1 MKNTKIILIRFK
13 NIISPTDIEAFR
25 GAVVNALKDKDILF
39 HNHNLQDKG
48 FRYSYPLI
56 QYKRIN
62 KKAAIFCLEEG
73 TDSIGKFFFDSDLAL
88 NLNGKIHQFEVE
100 SVKAYRHLIQ
110 IWNSNFR
117 YTIRKWLALN
127 QENYDLYD
135 KLESV
140 AEKSAFLE
148 NILKANILS
157 FAKGLNIFFEK
168 QVECKITW
176 LGDPKITN
184 YKNVKMNTFNAE
196 FLTNVSIPDYA
207 GLGKGVS
214 VGDGVT
220 GRKKEKEKE
229 KEKENNK

>member
-1 MKNTKIILIRFK
+1 MNQTKIITIRFK
-13 NIISPTDIEAFR
+13 NSISSTDIEAFR
-25 GAVVNALKDKDILF
+25 GAVINALQDKDILF

-62 KKAAIFCLEEG
+62 KKAAIFCLEDG
-73 TDSIGKFFFDSDLAL
+73 TESIGKFFLDSDMIL
-88 NLNGKIHQFEVE
+88 NLNGEVYKFEVE
-100 SVKAYRHLIQ
+100 SVKAYNHLIQ
-110 IWNSNFR
+110 VWNSNFR

-127 QENYDLYD
+127 QENYELYN

-157 FAKGLNIFFEK
+157 LAKGLDIFFEK
-168 QVECKITW
+168 QVECKIT
-176 LGDPKITN
+176 LLSEPRITR
-184 YKNVKMNTFNAE
+184 YKNVKMTMFDAE

-214 VGDGVT
+214 VGYGMAV
-220 GRKKEKEKE
+220 RKKDKKEQ
-229 KEKENNK
+229 

>member
-1 MKNTKIILIRFK
+1 MNQTKIITIRFK
-13 NIISPTDIEAFR
+13 NSISSTDIEAFR
-25 GAVVNALKDKDILF
+25 GAVINALQDKDILF

-62 KKAAIFCLEEG
+62 KKAAIFCLEDG
-73 TDSIGKFFFDSDLAL
+73 TESIGKFFLDSDMIL
-88 NLNGKIHQFEVE
+88 NLNGEVYKFEVE
-100 SVKAYRHLIQ
+100 SVKAYNHLIQ
-110 IWNSNFR
+110 VWNSNFR

-127 QENYDLYD
+127 QENYELYN

-157 FAKGLNIFFEK
+157 LAKGLDIFFEK
-168 QVECKITW
+168 QVECKITR
-176 LGDPKITN
+176 LSEPRITR
-184 YKNVKMNTFNAE
+184 YKNVKMTMFDAE

-214 VGDGVT
+214 VGYGMAV
-220 GRKKEKEKE
+220 RKKDKKEQ
-229 KEKENNK
+229 

>member
-1 MKNTKIILIRFK
+1 MNQTKIITIRFK
-13 NIISPTDIEAFR
+13 NSILSTDIEAFR
-25 GAVVNALKDKDILF
+25 GAVINALQDKDILF

-62 KKAAIFCLEEG
+62 KKAAIFCLEDG
-73 TDSIGKFFFDSDLAL
+73 TESIGKFFLDSDMIL
-88 NLNGKIHQFEVE
+88 NLNGEVYKFEVE
-100 SVKAYRHLIQ
+100 SVKAYNHLIQ
-110 IWNSNFR
+110 VWNSNFR

-127 QENYDLYD
+127 QENYELYN

-157 FAKGLNIFFEK
+157 LAKGLDIFFEK
-168 QVECKITW
+168 QVECKITR
-176 LGDPKITN
+176 LSEPRITR
-184 YKNVKMNTFNAE
+184 YKNVKMTMFDAE
-196 FLTNVSIPDYA
+196 FLINVSIPDYA

-214 VGDGVT
+214 VGYGMAV
-220 GRKKEKEKE
+220 RKKDKKEQ
-229 KEKENNK
+229 

>member
-1 MKNTKIILIRFK
+1 MNQTKIITVRFK
-13 NIISPTDIEAFR
+13 NSILSTDIEAFR
-25 GAVVNALKDKDILF
+25 GAVINALQDKDILF

-62 KKAAIFCLEEG
+62 KKAAIFCLEDG
-73 TDSIGKFFFDSDLAL
+73 TESIGKFFLDSDMIL
-88 NLNGKIHQFEVE
+88 NLNGEVYKFEVE
-100 SVKAYRHLIQ
+100 SVKAYNHLIQ
-110 IWNSNFR
+110 VWNSNFR

-127 QENYDLYD
+127 QENYELYN

-157 FAKGLNIFFEK
+157 LAKGLDIFFEK
-168 QVECKITW
+168 QVECKITR
-176 LGDPKITN
+176 LSEPRITR
-184 YKNVKMNTFNAE
+184 YKNVKMTMFDAE

-214 VGDGVT
+214 VGYGMAV
-220 GRKKEKEKE
+220 RKKDKKEQ
-229 KEKENNK
+229 

>member
-1 MKNTKIILIRFK
+1 MNQTKIITIRFK
-13 NIISPTDIEAFR
+13 NSISSTDIEAFR
-25 GAVVNALKDKDILF
+25 GAVINALQDKDILF

-62 KKAAIFCLEEG
+62 KKAAIFCLEDG
-73 TDSIGKFFFDSDLAL
+73 TESIGKFFLDSDMIL
-88 NLNGKIHQFEVE
+88 NLNGEVYKFEVE
-100 SVKAYRHLIQ
+100 SVKAYNHLIQ
-110 IWNSNFR
+110 VWNSNFR

-127 QENYDLYD
+127 QENYELYN

-157 FAKGLNIFFEK
+157 LAKGLDIFFEK
-168 QVECKITW
+168 QVECKITR
-176 LGDPKITN
+176 LSEPRITR
-184 YKNVKMNTFNAE
+184 YKNVKMTMFDAE

-214 VGDGVT
+214 VGYGMAV
-220 GRKKEKEKE
+220 RKKIKRNSK
-229 KEKENNK
+229 NK